1 MLLFELVFG
10 FLIFLEIFPL
20 NLKVPF
26 TLFKLVFDGIEF
38 GLAICVPFGRG
49 IAGLLDRGD
58 NVHVLF
64 LVLFELMFELSVLD
78 FFGLKLFDDFGHLY
92 LVDSQS
98 GFELLSF
105 IFGLK
110 ILELEIFRLL
120 LELIDLSPESFYFLV
135 IKFSIDVK
143 ELYFKALVEFL
154 QFINLIALG
163 LIFLSEFVI
172 LNFEL
177 FKNPNLSLDLLL
189 LHILIFL
196 LILLIYRMRKRR
208 VQDRQLFV
216 HRHRPV
222 E

>member
-1 MLLFELVFG
+1 
-10 FLIFLEIFPL
+10 
-20 NLKVPF
+20 
-26 TLFKLVFDGIEF
+26 
-38 GLAICVPFGRG
+38 
-49 IAGLLDRGD
+49 
-58 NVHVLF
+58 
-64 LVLFELMFELSVLD
+64 MFELSVLD
-78 FFGLKLFDDFGHLY
+78 FFGLKFFDDFGHLF

-98 GFELLSF
+98 RFELLSF
-105 IFGLK
+105 IFRLK

-120 LELIDLSPESFYFLV
+120 LELIDFSPESFYFLV